1 MHPAQGELEGHK
13 KINVGN
19 DVIYGQNMKVLSDMK
34 TWKYARLFLDTSAL
48 LKLLI
53 PELNEPGTENLRA
66 YPEVGIRLHTC
77 DYCIGE
83 VMGIL
88 KRKWLSKKEPLL
100 LSTDGYLM
108 VINRLNWKI
117 DNDKLILHEIS
128 SSKNF
133 NQSIS
138 FVKKYEIDYIDA
150 LLLNYTHKSKKCD
163 LFVTAD
169 GDLSKAARD
178 IGVLCWNVLDSASP
192 PQ

>member
-1 MHPAQGELEGHK
+1 MTTR
-13 KINVGN
+13 ISN
-19 DVIYGQNMKVLSDMK
+19 DLT
-34 TWKYARLFLDTSAL
+34 TWKYARIFLDTCAL
-48 LKLLI
+48 LKLLV
-53 PELNEPGTENLRA
+53 PEFKEPGTETLRSYLEA
-66 YPEVGIRLHTC
+66 GIQLHTC

-88 KRKWLSKKEPLL
+88 KRKWLSKKEPLP

-117 DNDKLILHEIS
+117 DNDKLILHKIPS
-128 SSKNF
+128 SIYY

-150 LLLNYTHKSKKCD
+150 LLLNYTHESNSRD

-169 GDLSKAARD
+169 GNLSKAERD
-178 IGVLCWNVLDSASP
+178 IGVLCWNILDRAAP
-192 PQ
+192 P